1 MEHATIQTQQI
12 SVEYARISNG
22 FQCFVCGTGFASN
35 DERIQHLEKGSH
47 GSMYDTGSPQESEDA
62 RRCRIIL

>member
-1 MEHATIQTQQI
+1 MEHATIHTQQT
-12 SVEYARISNG
+12 SVEYPRISNG
-22 FQCFVCGTGFASN
+22 FQCFVCGTGSN

-47 GSMYDTGSPQESEDA
+47 GSMYDTGSPQESEDV